1 MNFKQSSIDIKYP
14 KHLFKIL
21 KRIEKISNW
30 MLLYNLD
37 SETMIEILSRSKISL
52 YKQNEIIF
60 YQNSPP
66 LNLYII
72 LTGEIS
78 FKKYSSLDLL
88 TMIGSESNII
98 ISKRYSDMKYRNS
111 KMSRQTLQSM
121 RNSAFKN
128 YQEDVNQRH
137 LFCGDFFF
145 EENNRR
151 RKFGDENLV

>member
-1 MNFKQSSIDIKYP
+1 
-14 KHLFKIL
+14 
-21 KRIEKISNW
+21 
-30 MLLYNLD
+30 MLLYNITP
-37 SETMIEILSRSKISL
+37 ETMIEILSRSKISS

-72 LTGEIS
+72 LAGEIS

-98 ISKRYSDMKYRNS
+98 ISKRYSDTKYRNS
-111 KMSRQTLQSM
+111 KMSRQTLQTM

-128 YQEDVNQRH
+128 YQEKTN
-137 LFCGDFFF
+137 
-145 EENNRR
+145 
-151 RKFGDENLV
+151 KINLIFI